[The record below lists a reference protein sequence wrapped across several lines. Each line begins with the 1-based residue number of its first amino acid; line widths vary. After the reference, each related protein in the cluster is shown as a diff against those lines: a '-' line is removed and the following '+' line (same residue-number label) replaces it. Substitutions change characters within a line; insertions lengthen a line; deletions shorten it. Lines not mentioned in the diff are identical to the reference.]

1 MLRRATAADVHVVR
15 ELTRVAYAKWVP
27 IIGREPKPM
36 TADYDIAVRDHRI
49 DLLEIDGTLA
59 GLIEMIDEPDHLLI
73 ENIAILPAFQSQGLG
88 RQLMAHAETVAVA
101 LGHAQTR
108 LYTNKAFAD
117 NVRLYLALGYQVTRE
132 APIGDGVVVYMSKVV
147 SA

>member
-1 MLRRATAADVHVVR
+1 MLRRATATDAHIVR
-15 ELTRVAYAKWVP
+15 ELTRAAYAKWVP

-49 DLLEIDGTLA
+49 DLLEIDGTLT
-59 GLIEMIDEPDHLLI
+59 GLIEMVDGQDHLLI

-132 APIGDGVVVYMSKVV
+132 APIGDGVVLHMSKVV

>member
-15 ELTRVAYAKWVP
+15 ELTRAAYAKWVP

-59 GLIEMIDEPDHLLI
+59 GLIEMIDELDHLLI

-88 RQLMAHAETVAVA
+88 RQLMAHAEAVAVA

>member
-15 ELTRVAYAKWVP
+15 ELTRAAYAKWVP

-59 GLIEMIDEPDHLLI
+59 GLIEMIDELDHLL
-73 ENIAILPAFQSQGLG
+73 
-88 RQLMAHAETVAVA
+88 R
-101 LGHAQTR
+101 R
-108 LYTNKAFAD
+108 YYTC
-117 NVRLYLALGYQVTRE
+117 RTQM
-132 APIGDGVVVYMSKVV
+132 I
-147 SA
+147 